1 MSIDDLIT
9 YTYRFT
15 GTEIPVQQHQATQPP
30 TLQGQQ
36 NPQMAGGQ
44 PQQLQGHPTSVQF
57 RHPFPHANLRPGM
70 RVGLAGG
77 PIQVGQ
83 TIIQM
88 AFICVMENI
97 CV

>member
-1 MSIDDLIT
+1 M
-9 YTYRFT
+9 
-15 GTEIPVQQHQATQPP
+15 
-30 TLQGQQ
+30 QGQQ

-57 RHPFPHANLRPGM
+57 RHPFPPANLRPGM

-88 AFICVMENI
+88 VFTYVMEVFYQYL
-97 CV
+97 CVLL

>member
-1 MSIDDLIT
+1 M
-9 YTYRFT
+9 
-15 GTEIPVQQHQATQPP
+15 
-30 TLQGQQ
+30 QGQQ

-57 RHPFPHANLRPGM
+57 RHPFPPANLRPGM

-88 AFICVMENI
+88 AFTYVNYLCVNCENI
-97 CV
+97 YLFAMLFCSKQREILG

>member
-1 MSIDDLIT
+1 M
-9 YTYRFT
+9 
-15 GTEIPVQQHQATQPP
+15 
-30 TLQGQQ
+30 QGQQ

-57 RHPFPHANLRPGM
+57 RHPFPPANLRPGM

-88 AFICVMENI
+88 AFTYGIEIFYLCVNCDNI
-97 CV
+97 YEFALLFYSKLREILG

>member
-1 MSIDDLIT
+1 M
-9 YTYRFT
+9 
-15 GTEIPVQQHQATQPP
+15 
-30 TLQGQQ
+30 QGQQ

-57 RHPFPHANLRPGM
+57 RHPFPPANLRPGM

-88 AFICVMENI
+88 AFTYVMDYLCVNCENI
-97 CV
+97 YLFAMLFCSKQREILG